1 MNNSFFRSQPQQN
14 LERYISLLKKV
25 GSLSNLFSES
35 KTPYLYYRAAENI
48 FCKAFDADNHSRSDT
63 TADAGKDGLGIGI
76 KTFINGAG
84 KSFQKIAEFNRNRH
98 EYIKFRDDPEKLV
111 AAVSSLRNKR
121 IDFAMSA
128 HELNDF
134 IYHCVTREQGKFLVF
149 EEAMHPV
156 NIDRINVN
164 TIKQNNIYFTDG
176 IEEYNFNLSK
186 STLFKRFITADP
198 LVFDVRIL
206 EDPFAFLEQIT
217 GELPGVQAYQK
228 IYLPLYSEKD
238 GKKYIPEKSGLNQW
252 NASGRKRDEKE
263 VYIRIPLWIHRI
275 YPGFFPPKDQNFNLK
290 LPNGNILSAKVCQQ
304 GGKALMSNPNKALGE
319 WLIDRVLKIQPG
331 NIVTYDLLE
340 DVGTDTVEIRKTGEN
355 DFEID
360 FKDLGT
366 FEEFQLQ
373 SKEN

>member
-14 LERYISLLKKV
+14 LERYVSLLKKV

-35 KTPYLYYRAAENI
+35 KIPYLYYRAAENI

-76 KTFINGAG
+76 KTFINGTG
-84 KSFQKIAEFNRNRH
+84 NSYQKIAEFNRNRH
-98 EYIKFRDDPEKLV
+98 EYIKFRSDPEKLV
-111 AAVSSLRNKR
+111 ASVSSLRNKR

-134 IYHCVTREQGKFLVF
+134 IYHCVTRNQGEFLVF

-156 NIDRINVN
+156 NIEKINVS
-164 TIKQNNIYFTDG
+164 TIKQNNIYFSDG
-176 IEEYNFNLSK
+176 IEDYNFNLSK
-186 STLFKRFITADP
+186 STLFKRFTTVDP
-198 LVFDVRIL
+198 LIFDVRIL

-217 GELPGVQAYQK
+217 GEIPGLQANQR

-238 GKKYIPEKSGLNQW
+238 GGKYIPEKSGLNQW
-252 NASGRKRDEKE
+252 NASGRKRNEKE
-263 VYIRIPLWIHRI
+263 VYIRIPLWIHRF
-275 YPGFFPPKDQNFNLK
+275 YSGFFPPKDQNFNLK
-290 LPNGNILSAKVCQQ
+290 LPNGNTISAKVCQQ

-331 NIVTYDLLE
+331 NIATYDLLE
-340 DVGTDTVEIRKTGEN
+340 DVGTDTVEVRKTGVS
-355 DFEID
+355 DYEID

-366 FEEFQLQ
+366 FESFERQTLG
-373 SKEN
+373 N